1 MPKDRLPD
9 PRASGRRCVP
19 CQRNSLRQDRGCKL
33 VGAMAPGLDDRGE
46 SSGRDRWLW
55 TLDDK
60 GRCGPC
66 STSNLGSWRICSPSV
81 SISTIADDR
90 NGVLRVLP
98 GTHKLGRLSAD
109 QITAAQAE
117 ITSVNATVKTGG
129 AVLMKPLLLH
139 SSSLGSDPSH
149 RRVIHID
156 FASAGLPGGLSWPT
170 EQGLARLR

>member
-1 MPKDRLPD
+1 MKH
-9 PRASGRRCVP
+9 RAEIDGYGPWTIKAGVVHVQPPISVLENMLAIRIH
-19 CQRNSLRQDRGCKL
+19 
-33 VGAMAPGLDDRGE
+33 LDD
-46 SSGRDRWLW
+46 
-55 TLDDK
+55 
-60 GRCGPC
+60 C
-66 STSNLGSWRICSPSV
+66 
-81 SISTIADDR
+81 DDR

-149 RRVIHID
+149 RRVIHIE

-170 EQGLARLR
+170 EQGLGRLR